1 MRTLNREKM
10 NCRLKSIFL
19 LAIWF
24 TFVLDVTGIV
34 PISIHE
40 KPERPRLLV
49 SDGVPFVPEEFRDYS
64 NIIFNKIDFR
74 EITLA
79 TKEKIDGLES
89 ILLQMIKN
97 ETELNVEIPP
107 DEVQFT

>member
-1 MRTLNREKM
+1 MNHKLNPKF
-10 NCRLKSIFL
+10 LFAIF
-19 LAIWF
+19 F
-24 TFVLDVTGIV
+24 TFFLDVSGIV

-79 TKEKIDGLES
+79 TKEKVDGLES

-97 ETELNVEIPP
+97 ETELNVETPP
-107 DEVQFT
+107 EEVTNYQTFH